1 MNGNFFEDLTLG
13 RRFSHGTP
21 RTLSEGE
28 VALYIAL
35 TGGRQPLPSS
45 RPLAHSLGLRD
56 RPIDDMLLFNLAFG
70 KTVPDLSLNAVANL
84 GYADVR
90 FRAWVYPGDTIRAE
104 SEVIGRREI
113 SSGRAGVV
121 YVRSQAFDQHGSCV
135 LSYIR
140 WVLVN
145 KARADVPDCE
155 FHLPDLPDRVG
166 AEVLAVPALKSA
178 RERIGEA
185 TGSSRWW
192 DAYPVGHRV
201 DHPGGMTIDASDHT
215 LATKLY
221 QNSAKVHFDAQA
233 MRDTPSG
240 ERLVYGGH
248 VMSVCRALA
257 YDGLEN
263 VVAIAAIN
271 GGSHVAPVHAGDTI
285 YCATQVIDRFA
296 LPGVP
301 HLAALRLRLW
311 GLKNQHPAGVVLEPA
326 GSGSRHPAVVLDLD
340 HSVLIPV

>member
-1 MNGNFFEDLTLG
+1 MNGNFFEDLKLD
-13 RRFSHGTP
+13 RHFAHGTP
-21 RTLSEGE
+21 RTVGEGE
-28 VALYIAL
+28 VALCIAL
-35 TGGRQPLPSS
+35 TGARQPLPSS
-45 RPLAHSLGLRD
+45 RQLARSLGLRD

-70 KTVPDLSLNAVANL
+70 KTVPDISLNAIANL

-90 FRAWVYPGDTIRAE
+90 FHAWVYPGDTVRAE
-104 SEVIGRREI
+104 SQVIGRREV

-121 YVRSQAFDQHGSCV
+121 YIRSQAFNQHGTCV
-135 LSYIR
+135 LSYVR

-145 KARADVPDCE
+145 KAR
-155 FHLPDLPDRVG
+155 PDLPDREARLPRLPDIVA
-166 AEVLAVPALKSA
+166 AEDITVPALDRP
-178 RERIGEA
+178 REAMGAA
-185 TGSSRWW
+185 TASDRWW
-192 DAYPVGHRV
+192 DAYPVGQRV

-221 QNSAKVHFDAQA
+221 QNSALVHFDARA
-233 MRDTPSG
+233 MRHTPSG

-257 YDGLEN
+257 YDGFEN

-285 YCATQVIDRFA
+285 YCATEVIDRFV
-296 LPGVP
+296 LPGVS

-311 GLKNQHPAGVVLEPA
+311 GLKNQHPAGIMLEPDA
-326 GSGSRHPAVVLDLD
+326 SGSRHPAVVLDLD